1 MNSCYTHWLQTKRLH
16 NELLQKGLVH
26 KELLQKGL
34 VHKELLQKGLNKELL
49 ETKLFQKKL
58 ILSGL
63 KVPSEIIRIIKDYT
77 FMDTT
82 MSKAK
87 KNKNKLSHLIST
99 TKWCGKKRPKDEDK
113 GITVFWIEKDVRSPQ
128 FQMSFCKKCGDYQAH
143 TQLQFEGQFDKVACL
158 C

>member
-1 MNSCYTHWLQTKRLH
+1 MDSLHTHWLHTKRI
-16 NELLQKGLVH
+16 H
-26 KELLQKGL
+26 KELLQTEL
-34 VHKELLQKGLNKELL
+34 V
-49 ETKLFQKKL
+49 QKKL

-87 KNKNKLSHLIST
+87 KNKNRLTRLIGN
-99 TKWCGKKRPKDEDK
+99 TKWCGKKRPQDEEN
-113 GITVFWIEKDVRSPQ
+113 GLTMFYIEKDIRSPQ
-128 FQMSFCKKCGDYQAH
+128 LQIQFCKKCGDYVGH
-143 TQLQFEGQFDKVACL
+143 TLIQFERRFDKVDCR

>member
-1 MNSCYTHWLQTKRLH
+1 MDSLH
-16 NELLQKGLVH
+16 KVLLHKVLLHKVLLH
-26 KELLQKGL
+26 KELLQT
-34 VHKELLQKGLNKELL
+34 E
-49 ETKLFQKKL
+49 LFQKKL
-58 ILSGL
+58 VLNGL
-63 KVPSEIIRIIKDYT
+63 NVPSEIISIIKDYT

-87 KNKNKLSHLIST
+87 KNKNKLSHLITT

-143 TQLQFEGQFDKVACL
+143 TQLQFEGQFDKVACR